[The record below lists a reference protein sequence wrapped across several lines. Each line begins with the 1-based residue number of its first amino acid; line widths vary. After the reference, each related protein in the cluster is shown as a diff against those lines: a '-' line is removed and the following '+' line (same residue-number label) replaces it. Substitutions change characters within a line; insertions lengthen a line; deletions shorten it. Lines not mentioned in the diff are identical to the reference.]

1 MAENE
6 MTRCA
11 HPDCTCHTQDGATYC
26 SDACRDAPEHGKG
39 AGCRCGH
46 AACAAT
52 EYPSLRRSS
61 PRQASATRGA
71 H

>member
-11 HPDCTCHTQDGATYC
+11 HPDCTCHTQDGDTYC
-26 SDACRDAPEHGKG
+26 SDACRIAGETGG
-39 AGCRCGH
+39 SGCRCGH

-52 EYPSLRRSS
+52 EYSTSRRTATK
-61 PRQASATRGA
+61 QASATRGA